1 MAINYKELQILTS
14 YDCPSSKA
22 TANRVMFFVKS
33 LNKLFNKTTVISRG
47 KDISY
52 LNNDKVQKI

>member
-47 KDISY
+47 KTFPI
-52 LNNDKVQKI
+52 